1 MISITK
7 NPDESERLLHLFQE
21 LLPGL
26 PAKTAT
32 LHSERTQKGDG
43 AIIRLTP
50 SNKHAAQFGV
60 HTDGGSLCI
69 IDVCFGSG
77 STFEL
82 DGDVNDSLEL
92 VRRLGLAVISGRCEQ
107 RFGFL
112 GVRGKIRLDGGK
124 VFGCAGYFH
133 PRLYPKTVRYEPYY
147 QQASLPSRYNPL
159 YLKADS

>member
-1 MISITK
+1 
-7 NPDESERLLHLFQE
+7 LLH
-21 LLPGL
+21 GL
-26 PAKTAT
+26 PTETAT
-32 LHSERTQKGDG
+32 LHSELTQKGDG
-43 AIIRLTP
+43 TIIRLTP

-60 HTDGGSLCI
+60 HTDEGSLCI

-77 STFEL
+77 GTFEL

-124 VFGCAGYFH
+124 VFWLH
-133 PRLYPKTVRYEPYY
+133 RLFSSEVVSKTMRYEPYY

-159 YLKADS
+159 